1 MSQPPPPA
9 AEDSTAVDHIA
20 PRALAARLAA
30 GERPLLLDVRE
41 DFEWRLCRL
50 PDALLVPL
58 EQLPGRLAALD
69 PAREIVVY
77 CHTGVRSAYAAEYL
91 SQQGFRRVGNLL
103 GGIHR
108 WALEVDPNLP
118 TY

>member
-1 MSQPPPPA
+1 MSEPLPA
-9 AEDSTAVDHIA
+9 AVAQIT
-20 PRALAARLAA
+20 PQLLADRLAT

-50 PDALLVPL
+50 PGAVLVPL
-58 EQLPGRLAALD
+58 ERLPGHLAALD
-69 PAREIVVY
+69 PASEIVVY

-91 SQQGFRRVGNLL
+91 SSQGFRKVGNLL

-108 WALEVDPNLP
+108 WALEVDPSLP
-118 TY
+118 LY